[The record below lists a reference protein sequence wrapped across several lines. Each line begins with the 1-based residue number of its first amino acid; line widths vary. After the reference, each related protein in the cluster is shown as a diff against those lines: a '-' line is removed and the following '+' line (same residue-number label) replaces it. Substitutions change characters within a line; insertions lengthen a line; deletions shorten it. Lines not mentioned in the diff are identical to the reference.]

1 VLRSVAAVHWW
12 WRGVSAGLC
21 AGMDVFAEGCVK
33 GSGNGSGG
41 GVEKG
46 LRGVGEGRGGTG
58 KTKAATTAG
67 EKRALSAI
75 AKI

>member
-1 VLRSVAAVHWW
+1 
-12 WRGVSAGLC
+12 
-21 AGMDVFAEGCVK
+21 MDVFAEGCVK

-58 KTKAATTAG
+58 KTIAATTAG